1 MGQSWRWSDDVVVPA
16 VESVMLEG
24 RCGGS
29 EETPA
34 AKLKEE
40 GRHEVGLG
48 LRGISGR
55 KEEKWPLDCDCA
67 AVLS

>member
-1 MGQSWRWSDDVVVPA
+1 MRSGVFFGC
-16 VESVMLEG
+16 EIIGEG
-24 RCGGS
+24 RSLTQRGWRTLT
-29 EETPA
+29 EVTMN
-34 AKLKEE
+34 KW
-40 GRHEVGLG
+40 RHEVGLG